1 MRKQYHDRY
10 AGLVPDRDIEE
21 ILRTHWADP
30 TRYSPQEKSSQT
42 SYAHGKWILKD
53 DDAPSMLTCVN
64 AIKSRFDGDNSG
76 IVSPP

>member
-30 TRYSPQEKSSQT
+30 TLLQ
-42 SYAHGKWILKD
+42 
-53 DDAPSMLTCVN
+53 
-64 AIKSRFDGDNSG
+64 
-76 IVSPP
+76 PPGEVVRDVIRTWKVDFEG